1 MLLIVCVSAFVPFVC
16 VMAVGVG
23 VSGWWVFQCRVAV
36 VCASRRVPGV
46 LVSWVGVVSGVFV
59 LVGVVLV
66 WVGSGVGWLVPGVS
80 GAKACVAGLVCVLW
94 FRMLMRVPLSVF
106 FVLLS
111 WFCLFVLLITLPG
124 RVGLVWCGVRGA
136 FWVCV
141 VIGLLSLLLVKVCV
155 CGRLCVCEGCECSA
169 CLLV

>member
-1 MLLIVCVSAFVPFVC
+1 MMVGVPVLFWVCECACWPLTC
-16 VMAVGVG
+16 VMGVVVG
-23 VSGWWVFQCRVAV
+23 VSGWCCFQCCVAV
-36 VCASRRVPGV
+36 VPASSVVPGV
-46 LVSWVGVVSGVFV
+46 LVWGVCVLVCSGVV
-59 LVGVVLV
+59 
-66 WVGSGVGWLVPGVS
+66 WLVPGVS

>member
-1 MLLIVCVSAFVPFVC
+1 MFGCGL
-16 VMAVGVG
+16 VGAWC
-23 VSGWWVFQCRVAV
+23 GWCEGL
-36 VCASRRVPGV
+36 CG
-46 LVSWVGVVSGVFV
+46 WVGVRVVVSDAHARA
-59 LVGVVLV
+59 
-66 WVGSGVGWLVPGVS
+66 S
-80 GAKACVAGLVCVLW
+80 
-94 FRMLMRVPLSVF
+94 FRV

-124 RVGLVWCGVRGA
+124 RVGLVWCGVRGV

>member
-1 MLLIVCVSAFVPFVC
+1 MLFMVWVGACVPFTC

-23 VSGWWVFQCRVAV
+23 VSGFWWCVFQWCVAV
-36 VCASRRVPGV
+36 VSASSVVPGV
-46 LVSWVGVVSGVFV
+46 LVWGVCVLVCSGVV
-59 LVGVVLV
+59 
-66 WVGSGVGWLVPGVS
+66 WLVPGVS

>member
-1 MLLIVCVSAFVPFVC
+1 MC
-16 VMAVGVG
+16 
-23 VSGWWVFQCRVAV
+23 GWCCFQCCVAV
-36 VCASRRVPGV
+36 VLASSVVPGV
-46 LVSWVGVVSGVFV
+46 LVWGVCVLVCSGVV
-59 LVGVVLV
+59 
-66 WVGSGVGWLVPGVS
+66 WLVSGVS

-124 RVGLVWCGVRGA
+124 RVGLVWCGVWGA

-155 CGRLCVCEGCECSA
+155 CGRLCVCCG
-169 CLLV
+169 V

>member
-1 MLLIVCVSAFVPFVC
+1 MLFWVCDSACVPLVW
-16 VMAVGVG
+16 VMVVGVWC
-23 VSGWWVFQCRVAV
+23 SGWCCFQYCVAV
-36 VCASRRVPGV
+36 VCASSVVPGV
-46 LVSWVGVVSGVFV
+46 LVWGVCVLVCSGVV
-59 LVGVVLV
+59 
-66 WVGSGVGWLVPGVS
+66 WLVPGVS

>member
-1 MLLIVCVSAFVPFVC
+1 MLFWVCECACWPFTC
-16 VMAVGVG
+16 VMVVGVG
-23 VSGWWVFQCRVAV
+23 VSWWCCFQCCVAV
-36 VCASRRVPGV
+36 VPASSVVPGV
-46 LVSWVGVVSGVFV
+46 LVWGVCVLVCSGVV
-59 LVGVVLV
+59 
-66 WVGSGVGWLVPGVS
+66 WLVPGVS

-94 FRMLMRVPLSVF
+94 FRMLMCVPLSVF

>member
-1 MLLIVCVSAFVPFVC
+1 MLFMVCVGACWPFTC
-16 VMAVGVG
+16 VMVVGEG
-23 VSGWWVFQCRVAV
+23 CSGWCVFQYCVAV

-46 LVSWVGVVSGVFV
+46 LVWGVCVLVCSGVV
-59 LVGVVLV
+59 
-66 WVGSGVGWLVPGVS
+66 WLVPGVS

>member
-1 MLLIVCVSAFVPFVC
+1 MMVGVPVLFMVWVCACVPLVC

-23 VSGWWVFQCRVAV
+23 VSGFWWCVFQWCVAV

-46 LVSWVGVVSGVFV
+46 SGCSGESGLVWACSGVAWLVS
-59 LVGVVLV
+59 
-66 WVGSGVGWLVPGVS
+66 GVS

>member
-1 MLLIVCVSAFVPFVC
+1 MMVGVPVLLVVCDSATVPFVC
-16 VMAVGVG
+16 VMEVGVG
-23 VSGWWVFQCRVAV
+23 VFWWRVFQWWVAV
-36 VCASRRVPGV
+36 VWASSVVPGV
-46 LVSWVGVVSGVFV
+46 VLGFGVWVACSGVV
-59 LVGVVLV
+59 
-66 WVGSGVGWLVPGVS
+66 WLVPGVS